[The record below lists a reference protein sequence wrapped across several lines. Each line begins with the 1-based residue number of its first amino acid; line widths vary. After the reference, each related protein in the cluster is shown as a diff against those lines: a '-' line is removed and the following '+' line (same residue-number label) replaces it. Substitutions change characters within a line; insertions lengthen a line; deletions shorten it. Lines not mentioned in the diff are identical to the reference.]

1 MLPVRHGK
9 QQYNSNNNHIGIKT
23 ILQVKELLFNP
34 TIIVGDNL
42 YIINNICMIEIII
55 NNIIRYNK
63 DFCLLHTS

>member
-42 YIINNICMIEIII
+42 YIINNICDINVNYLII
-55 NNIIRYNK
+55 K
-63 DFCLLHTS
+63 